1 MLSIQAYIDGLGEAK
16 VTAQSVRLR
25 EFVDRMLQDI
35 RSSYR
40 VREEQ
45 LAAAV
50 RSYKKS
56 LHRAMGM
63 HQALLTAYR

>member
-1 MLSIQAYIDGLGEAK
+1 MLSFKEYIDGLGEGK
-16 VTAQSVRLR
+16 VPPHSRRLR
-25 EFVDRMLQDI
+25 EFVDRMLQDV

-56 LHRAMGM
+56 LHKVMDM
-63 HQALLTAYR
+63 HQELLTAYM